1 MELDELKA
9 SWQRLDHRVK
19 ELTAINRRLMIDNTV
34 RKARWRLAPWI
45 AGAVAN
51 VGLGLFFAVA
61 SANYWSTRLDSPAA
75 LIGGIATTA
84 LGILFIVIGVGRLA
98 LARQLDFTRPVLEI
112 QRSLASMQ
120 RWEAWSFHAAWVG
133 ICLLMIAFMFA
144 IPIAVV
150 GPGRF
155 WDYWL
160 RVPAYFLINLLL
172 WLAAALVPLLLYY
185 GSRRL
190 TGRIAA
196 RMDAFLTS
204 HSIARARST
213 IDEIDEFAR

>member
-9 SWQRLDHRVK
+9 SWQRLDHRVQ
-19 ELTAINRRLMIDNTV
+19 ELTAINRRLMIDNTI
-34 RKARWRLAPWI
+34 RKARWRLAPWF

-61 SANYWSTRLDSPAA
+61 SANYWSAHLDSPAA

-84 LGILFIVIGVGRLA
+84 LSILFIVIGVGRLA
-98 LARQLDFTRPVLEI
+98 LDRQVDFTRPVLEI

-150 GPGRF
+150 GLGRF
-155 WDYWL
+155 WDYWQ

-172 WLAAALVPLLLYY
+172 WLAAALVPLLLYF
-185 GSRRL
+185 GSRRHN
-190 TGRIAA
+190 GRIAA

-204 HSIARARST
+204 HSVSRARAT